1 MLNWE
6 QFEALTFDCYGTLI
20 DWERGIL
27 AALKPLA
34 SAHQLGLSDDELL
47 ELFGEL
53 EVYAEL
59 TLSPQCSP
67 PLTYKEV
74 LTVVASGFCQRMGI
88 KPSPEELVSLR
99 NSVQDWPAFPDSV
112 DALKALKKR
121 WKLGI
126 LSNIDDNLFA
136 FSAQKLQ
143 VDFDWVITAE
153 QIGSYKPTHRN
164 FEVMLERLGLPKE
177 KILHVAQSLHHDI
190 RPANELG
197 LTTVWIN
204 RRAGKEGFGATAAAE
219 AQPDFEVPDLQ
230 SLVAA
235 VGG

>member
-1 MLNWE
+1 MLNWD

-20 DWERGIL
+20 DWEGGIL
-27 AALKPLA
+27 AALKPLI
-34 SAHQLGLSDDELL
+34 SAHQLDFSDNELL

-59 TLSPQCSP
+59 TLSPQCNP

-74 LTVVASGFCQRMGI
+74 LMVVANGFCQRLGI
-88 KPSPEELVSLR
+88 KASAEELVSLR
-99 NSVQDWPAFPDSV
+99 NSVKDWPAFPDSV

-143 VDFDWVITAE
+143 MEFDWLITAE
-153 QIGSYKPTHRN
+153 QIGSYKPTARN

-190 RPANELG
+190 RPANEIG

-204 RRAGKEGFGATAAAE
+204 RRADKEGFGATAAAE
-219 AQPDFEVPDLQ
+219 AQPDFEVPDLK
-230 SLVAA
+230 SLVEAIA
-235 VGG
+235 

>member
-1 MLNWE
+1 MLNWDK
-6 QFEALTFDCYGTLI
+6 FEALTFDCYGTLI
-20 DWERGIL
+20 DWEGGIL
-27 AALKPLA
+27 AGLKPLI
-34 SAHQLGLSDDELL
+34 SAHQLDLSDDELL

-59 TLSPQCSP
+59 TLSPQCNP

-74 LTVVASGFCQRMGI
+74 LTVVANGFCQRMGI

-99 NSVQDWPAFPDSV
+99 NSVKDWPAFPDSV

-143 VDFDWVITAE
+143 MEFDWVITAE

-164 FEVMLERLGLPKE
+164 FEVMLERLTE
-177 KILHVAQSLHHDI
+177 
-190 RPANELG
+190 RENPAC
-197 LTTVWIN
+197 
-204 RRAGKEGFGATAAAE
+204 RSKSASRYPPR
-219 AQPDFEVPDLQ
+219 Q
-230 SLVAA
+230 
-235 VGG
+235 